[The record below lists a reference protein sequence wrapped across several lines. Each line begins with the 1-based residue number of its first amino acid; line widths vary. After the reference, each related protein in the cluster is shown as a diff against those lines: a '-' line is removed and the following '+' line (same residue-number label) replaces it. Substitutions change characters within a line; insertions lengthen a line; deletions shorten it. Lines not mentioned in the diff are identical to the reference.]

1 MFKYICIILSVIIL
15 SHKENAHPLKLS
27 ATLISYNQHNGSVY
41 IETKF
46 FCDDFAFSINKIRQT
61 PINLDNLSKE
71 DLNSINTY
79 YNNDFVLKINEKP
92 IRFEVE
98 KTELIT
104 DFNVIVLKFKLLKL
118 NLKLKDKLFIKNT
131 LMLKEFNLTQINR
144 VTLRV
149 PPYIN
154 EENLQELVNASELI
168 SKKTGAFIQYLN
180 QSDNPGAK
188 FKDRT

>member
-27 ATLISYNQHNGSVY
+27 ATLISYNQHNGSIY

-46 FCDDFAFSINKIRQT
+46 FCDDFTFSIDKIRQT

-71 DLNSINTY
+71 DLNTINTY

-98 KTELIT
+98 KTELIK

-131 LMLKEFNLTQINR
+131 LMLKDFNLTQINR

-154 EENLQELVNASELI
+154 EENLEFSYDIPSNTYSYNE
-168 SKKTGAFIQYLN
+168 
-180 QSDNPGAK
+180 
-188 FKDRT
+188 